1 MALGS
6 SFELETQLIII
17 EELSII
23 SDEDIEPKIR
33 VWPLAFGLW
42 LLIFENLRREY
53 HFPCSVIYN
62 NHFN

>member
-23 SDEDIEPKIR
+23 SVEISDEDIEPKIG

-53 HFPCSVIYN
+53 HITC
-62 NHFN
+62 

>member
-6 SFELETQLIII
+6 SFELETPLIII

-23 SDEDIEPKIR
+23 SAEDIEPKIR

-42 LLIFENLRREY
+42 LLIFENLHCEY
-53 HFPCSVIYN
+53 HFTC
-62 NHFN
+62 

>member
-23 SDEDIEPKIR
+23 SAGDIEPKIR
-33 VWPLAFGLW
+33 VWPLALGLW

-53 HFPCSVIYN
+53 HITC
-62 NHFN
+62 